1 MFARRILLA
10 AVAGALLFSCACGG
24 EESPP
29 KLDLVGKHRPESS
42 DGGQV
47 AGSPDPGAIHHG
59 VFVIDLIQDLVFR
72 KRRDGWTLTTPGAHV
87 NLDKLREGGLDLIFS
102 AVQIEPGKK
111 PSLSLEEGIAQAK
124 ELISQ
129 TGGKASIVSSLAQ
142 ARAARKK
149 GVMPVMLLI
158 EGADGLEESTSFLYD
173 LRRRGV
179 GIIGL
184 VAGKSNVF
192 AEAAVTPGDPGGL
205 TSRGARLV
213 QICRDQGI
221 LVDLT
226 HASQRTFWDVL
237 VEQGNLV
244 AVTHTAAGAL
254 REHPRN
260 LNDIQIL
267 ALARYGGVMGI
278 VFNPDF
284 LVAGEDP
291 VASIDDVVRHMLH
304 VKKIGALDSLA
315 IGTDYGGVRPPKGL
329 EDVSRLPALT
339 AALVK
344 AGFSARELGLV
355 LGGNAQRLLVEV
367 EARQGAAEAG
377 RSEPLRPIEVECESV
392 TGGMSGRVS
401 RACDGYLL
409 KTGPMLE
416 AATRLKLR
424 IQDMQ
429 RTPVRVEIFGEANTP
444 WQVEAQNLEGKVLMR
459 RGVALDR
466 DGRGVL
472 PLPEGRN
479 LVRVFLSP
487 TRPSI
492 LWEAVLW
499 GR

>member
-1 MFARRILLA
+1 MFDRRPCLA

-24 EESPP
+24 EEAQP
-29 KLDLVGKHRPESS
+29 KLDLVGKHRPESG
-42 DGGQV
+42 DEKQV
-47 AGSPDPGAIHHG
+47 AESPDPGTIHHG
-59 VFVIDLIQDLVFR
+59 VFAIDLIQDLVFR

-102 AVQIEPGKK
+102 AIQLVPGRR
-111 PSLSLEEGIAQAK
+111 PSLSLEEGIAEAE
-124 ELISQ
+124 ELIAQ

-142 ARAARKK
+142 AHAAREK

-158 EGADGLEESTSFLYD
+158 EGADGLEESSSFLYD

-179 GIIGL
+179 AVIGL

-192 AEAAVTPGDPGGL
+192 AEAAVTPCDPGGL
-205 TSRGARLV
+205 TPRGARLV

-237 VEQGNLV
+237 VEQGNLA

-315 IGTDYGGVRPPKGL
+315 IGTDFGGVRPPKGL

-339 AALVK
+339 AALIK
-344 AGFSARELGLV
+344 AGFSARESGLV
-355 LGGNAQRLLVEV
+355 LGGNARRLLLEV

-377 RSEPLRPIEVECESV
+377 RLEPLRPIEVECESM
-392 TGGMSGRVS
+392 TGGVSGQVS
-401 RACDGYLL
+401 GACDGYLFGS
-409 KTGPMLE
+409 GPLFE
-416 AATRLKLR
+416 AATRLRLR
-424 IQDMQ
+424 IQDM
-429 RTPVRVEIFGEANTP
+429 RRAPVRVEIFGEANTP

-459 RGVALDR
+459 RGVALDE

-479 LVRVFLSP
+479 LARVFLSP